1 MNRIVGGEHGS
12 AIQGLKLDEVLK
24 ACATLPEAIR
34 TPTINHAGGHFNH
47 TLFFNCLRGNE
58 NCEGMNA
65 SGDLKVAIEES
76 FGSVDEFKDQFNTA
90 ATKVFGSGWA
100 WLIINEQGKLAIC
113 STANQENPLMSG
125 VVANP
130 GTPILGIDVWEVS
143 FKRTIT
149 RRQNTNDIF

>member
-1 MNRIVGGEHGS
+1 MGGEHGA
-12 AIQGLKLDEVLK
+12 AIQGLGLDEVLK

-47 TLFFNCLRGNE
+47 TLFFNTLRTADGDGARE
-58 NCEGMNA
+58 A
-65 SGDLKVAIEES
+65 AGDLRAAIEDA
-76 FGSVDEFKDQFNTA
+76 FGGVDAFKDEFSAA

-100 WLIINEQGKLAIC
+100 WLVLNDEGKLAVS
-113 STANQENPLMSG
+113 STPNQENPLMSG

-143 FKRTIT
+143 
-149 RRQNTNDIF
+149 

>member
-1 MNRIVGGEHGS
+1 M
-12 AIQGLKLDEVLK
+12 K

-47 TLFFNCLRGNE
+47 TLFFNTLRGAE
-58 NCEGMNA
+58 NNGSRDA
-65 SGDLKVAIEES
+65 SGDLKAAIEDA
-76 FGSVDEFKDQFNTA
+76 FGCVDDFKSEFNAA

-100 WLIINEQGKLAIC
+100 WLVLKEDGKLAVS
-113 STANQENPLMSG
+113 STPNQENPLMDG

-143 FKRTIT
+143 L
-149 RRQNTNDIF
+149 